1 MGDRGTAVA
10 FIACES
16 KEIEQH
22 ATGGAIGD
30 HMDEATKKR
39 APGAENPDL
48 KKGREPDPD
57 RPLGF
62 DRAGP
67 SLMDV
72 AREPQRRWKGR
83 AALGITVLGALIL
96 TVWLARLE
104 PAVPTVDRNV
114 LLLGTV
120 ERGTFAREVRGPG
133 TLAPEEVVHLSA
145 VAGGRVEQVHVRPG
159 AQVAQG
165 AVLLEMTNPDVELEH
180 LQAQQQLTQARAGL
194 LDLRRSL
201 GSQLAS
207 QEAAMENALAEYEE
221 ARRRAE
227 MDSALAERELI
238 PANEAQRSREVAG
251 ARQAQLQ
258 AERRGLELLNGSLDE
273 QLAIQEEQVQQLTRI
288 LESRRRRLEAL
299 RVTAPSGGVLQD
311 LNLQVGQWVQ
321 SGTTL
326 ARVAHPDRLMA
337 ELRIPEVQAR
347 DVQIGQPAVIDTRS
361 DQISGVVR
369 RVDPNVQNAAVVVEV
384 SLEGDLP
391 PGARPDLN
399 VDGVIEVERLE
410 DVLHLGRPAQGQSHT
425 TVAVF
430 RMVPGRN
437 EAVRVPV
444 RLGRSSVNRIE
455 IVEGLEEGDVIILS
469 DMSRWDEH
477 DRVRVR

>member
-1 MGDRGTAVA
+1 LMEPAVNRDDSSG
-10 FIACES
+10 EP
-16 KEIEQH
+16 
-22 ATGGAIGD
+22 
-30 HMDEATKKR
+30 R
-39 APGAENPDL
+39 APATD
-48 KKGREPDPD
+48 RDPGPK
-57 RPLGF
+57 RPSGF

-72 AREPQRRWKGR
+72 AREPPKRWKGKV
-83 AALGITVLGALIL
+83 AIGIVVLVAVALTIWVAG
-96 TVWLARLE
+96 LE
-104 PAVPTVDRNV
+104 PAVPTVDRDV

-133 TLAPEEVVHLSA
+133 TLVPEEVVHLSA
-145 VAGGRVEQVHVRPG
+145 VAGGRVEQVHARPG
-159 AQVAQG
+159 AQVARG

-194 LDLRRSL
+194 LDLRRTL
-201 GSQLAS
+201 QSQLTS
-207 QEAAMENALAEYEE
+207 QEAALESAFADYEE
-221 ARRRAE
+221 ARRRAQT
-227 MDSALAERELI
+227 DSVLSERELI
-238 PANEAQRSREVAG
+238 PVNEARRSREVAG
-251 ARQAQLQ
+251 ARQAQLE

-273 QLAIQEEQVQQLTRI
+273 QLAIQAEQVQHLTLI

-299 RVTAPSGGVLQD
+299 LVTAPSGGVLQD
-311 LNLQVGQWVQ
+311 LNLEVGQWVQ

-326 ARVAHPDRLMA
+326 ARVAQPDRLMA

-347 DVQIGQPAVIDTRS
+347 DVQIGQSAVIDTRS
-361 DQISGVVR
+361 DRISGVVR
-369 RVDPNVQNAAVVVEV
+369 RVDPNVQNSAVVVEV
-384 SLEGDLP
+384 SLEGELP

-410 DVLHLGRPAQGQSHT
+410 DVLHVGRPAYGQSHA

-455 IVEGLEEGDVIILS
+455 IVEGFEEGDVVILS
-469 DMSRWDEH
+469 DMSRWDGH